1 MWVEVY
7 THPREGRLM
16 VVSRDNPFASRTSRA
31 VLAITTAAGL
41 CAAVAA
47 TPSASIG
54 KENGYAAP
62 ARVLTGAGATLSEP
76 AKGIRPLG
84 RGPTIRVGRAFDAED
99 EDCTLAV
106 TKVPA
111 GGGGVQVT
119 RSLTCVN

>member
-1 MWVEVY
+1 
-7 THPREGRLM
+7 M

-31 VLAITTAAGL
+31 VFAITLAAGL

-54 KENGYAAP
+54 KENSIATSAGIVK
-62 ARVLTGAGATLSEP
+62 RAGATSGEA
-76 AKGIRPLG
+76 AKGMRPLG
-84 RGPTIRVGRAFDAED
+84 SGPAIRVGRAFDAED

-106 TKVPA
+106 TKVA
-111 GGGGVQVT
+111 GKSGGVHLT

>member
-1 MWVEVY
+1 
-7 THPREGRLM
+7 M
-16 VVSRDNPFASRTSRA
+16 VVLRDNPFASRASRA
-31 VLAITTAAGL
+31 VFAITIAAGL

-54 KENGYAAP
+54 KENSIATAAKT
-62 ARVLTGAGATLSEP
+62 RTGAGATSGEP

-84 RGPTIRVGRAFDAED
+84 SGPTIRVGRAFDAED

-106 TKVPA
+106 TKVA
-111 GGGGVQVT
+111 EKSGGGVHVT